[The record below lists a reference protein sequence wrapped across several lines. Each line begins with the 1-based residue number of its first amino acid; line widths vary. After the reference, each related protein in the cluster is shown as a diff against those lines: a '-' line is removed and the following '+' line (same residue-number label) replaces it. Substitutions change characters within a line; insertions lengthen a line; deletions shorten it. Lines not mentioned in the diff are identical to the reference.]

1 MVHFNIVRPRQKMT
15 PATPGLPPAQAALI
29 AAVWL
34 GMVLAFALL
43 AFFR

>member
-15 PATPGLPPAQAALI
+15 PATPGLPPA
-29 AAVWL
+29 VWL
-34 GMVLAFALL
+34 GMLLAFALL